1 MEDIGDA
8 CVFDAEVINTQ
19 DEGDRS
25 GGMGPEPWSKD
36 GSRVLV
42 TSEKRGEVVM
52 GNAPSLWETVHS
64 FVDANVG
71 FAIGSSGCE
80 VVMGDDGWGEGVKG
94 KKHIFGRR

>member
-1 MEDIGDA
+1 MDDIFDA
-8 CVFDAEVINTQ
+8 CVFDAEVVDTE

-25 GGMGPEPWSKD
+25 GVMGPEPWSKD

-64 FVDANVG
+64 FVDTNVG

-80 VVMGDDGWGEGVKG
+80 VVMGVDGRGEGVEG

>member
-25 GGMGPEPWSKD
+25 GGMGPEPGSKD

-42 TSEKRGEVVM
+42 SSEKSYEVIV
-52 GNAPSLWETVHS
+52 GNASSLWETVHS

-71 FAIGSSGCE
+71 FAIGSSGGE
-80 VVMGDDGWGEGVKG
+80 VVMGDDGWGEGVEG